1 VNPRPIPDRG
11 SPRSSPRSFLDDR
24 GVGRRSSPY
33 LSRQT
38 VPHPLNF
45 RRQVE
50 TPRRQA
56 ETPYANAGVF
66 TAQRRAVAVRVESY
80 QGQAETVEETATQM
94 PHQSA
99 EDARIAMLQA
109 AAKLS
114 GTMVS

>member
-1 VNPRPIPDRG
+1 
-11 SPRSSPRSFLDDR
+11 
-24 GVGRRSSPY
+24 
-33 LSRQT
+33 
-38 VPHPLNF
+38 
-45 RRQVE
+45 
-50 TPRRQA
+50 
-56 ETPYANAGVF
+56 
-66 TAQRRAVAVRVESY
+66 VAVRVESY